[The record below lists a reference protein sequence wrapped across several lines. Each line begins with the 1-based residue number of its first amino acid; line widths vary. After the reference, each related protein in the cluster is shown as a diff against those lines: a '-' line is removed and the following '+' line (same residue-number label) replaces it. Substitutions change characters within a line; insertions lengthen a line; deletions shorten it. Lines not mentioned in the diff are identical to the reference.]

1 MSRHP
6 VRLLAVAIT
15 FLIAVSTSIW
25 WFARPHAVPVTV
37 ATVTPGKVRDTVANT
52 RAGSIEACRRTGLSP
67 AIGGQI
73 ARLPVHEGDR
83 VEAGQLL
90 MELWNRDR
98 QAQLRLARNEH
109 SAARARAD
117 QACILADVAERDAQ
131 RLQAMKRKGL
141 ASDEA
146 VDQARGEARSRAAAC
161 RAARAEEKVSE
172 SRVQVAEAALEQTL
186 LTAPFDGIVAEINGE
201 IGEFVTPSPVG
212 IPTPP
217 AVDVVDMSCVYVSAP
232 IDEVDAP
239 RIRTGMEARISLDA
253 FPDRIF
259 RGHVRRVASYVLE
272 VARQARTVEVEAAF
286 DRPEES
292 RHMLPGY
299 SADVEVIVAE
309 REKVLRVPTEAIL
322 EGDKVLVFR
331 EGEPLEQR
339 RIEIGLSNWEWS
351 EVVSGLRE
359 GEQVVVSVDREGV
372 EAGVLAVRERETE

>member
-372 EAGVLAVRERETE
+372 EAGVLAVRESETE

>member
-25 WFARPHAVPVTV
+25 WFARPHAVAVTV

-67 AIGGQI
+67 AIGGRI

-186 LTAPFDGIVAEINGE
+186 LTAPFDGIVAGINGE

-299 SADVEVIVAE
+299 SADVEVIIAE
-309 REKVLRVPTEAIL
+309 REKVLRVPTEAVL